1 MKNNFTFTSLKEA
14 NTLAIKAD
22 KKSYILLTL
31 LNILSVLNTF
41 VSLEYT
47 QKATDTAYA
56 LYKRTCTFRNGSITI
71 ICFAVSLLFFKILD
85 TLKKITTEKLF
96 LNMNYEFNNT
106 LNTKLSSIKWDYYE
120 SHETYLKIHEVKT
133 KTFETLKTYINSIM
147 LYISSALLAVVYG
160 YFLLQINFLVVIF
173 YIILLVA
180 INKIT
185 TKMFLKIQ
193 YIWDEIQP
201 YNQKENYFF
210 NLSGDKTTHQ
220 EYKFNRLFGFV
231 RDKWNGYYDE
241 EYTLRMKIYKRYELL
256 LQLGRFILNVPYI
269 SMMIYVI
276 YEIAQGKHTLGFF
289 LLCNTL
295 FNGIMDSFGSVQQT
309 LADDRI
315 QNKFVK
321 SYYYILGLEDSEND
335 TLKIP
340 IEYISF
346 KDVHYSYPQAV
357 RESLK
362 GVNLT
367 LNKGEKIAIVG
378 HNGSGKTTFTNIL
391 TGLTKDYTGAVKIN
405 GLLYN
410 DTSKIL
416 KNNVSCIFQNF
427 AQYQMTI
434 KENIESGCP
443 GRDFSDKEILDI
455 LDKVGLKEKIL
466 SLPQGINTNM
476 GQLDDGVELSK
487 GQWQRLAISRLL
499 ADKEA
504 DIWVLDEPTAYLDP
518 ISEINIYDMIYK
530 LAEDKTVLFI
540 SHRLGFA
547 KKADKIIVFNDG
559 KITETGSHEELMQK
573 DGIYAKMYKTQKE
586 FVA

>member
-1 MKNNFTFTSLKEA
+1 MKNNWTFKSLKEA
-14 NTLAIKAD
+14 NSLAAKAD
-22 KKSYILLTL
+22 KKSYILLIM
-31 LNILSVLNTF
+31 LNILSVVNTF

-47 QKATDTAYA
+47 QKVTDTAYA
-56 LYKRTCTFRNGSITI
+56 LYKRICTFRNGRLTI
-71 ICFAVSLLFFKILD
+71 ICFALSLLFFKFLD

-106 LNTKLSSIKWDYYE
+106 LNSKLSSIKWDYYE

-133 KTFETLKTYINSIM
+133 NTFNTMKTYINSIM
-147 LYISSALLAVVYG
+147 LYITSALLAVVYG
-160 YFLLQINFLVVIF
+160 YFLFQINFFVVIV
-173 YIILLVA
+173 YIVLLIA

-231 RDKWNGYYDE
+231 RDKWNDYYDE
-241 EYTLRMKIYKRYELL
+241 EYKLRMKIYKRFELL
-256 LQLGRFILNVPYI
+256 LQTGRFILNIPYI
-269 SMMIYVI
+269 SMMIFVI

-295 FNGIMDSFGSVQQT
+295 FNGIMDSFGGVQET
-309 LADDRI
+309 LADDRV
-315 QNKFVK
+315 QSKFVK
-321 SYYYILGLEDSEND
+321 SYYHILNLEDAHND
-335 TLKIP
+335 ALKIP
-340 IEYISF
+340 IENISF
-346 KDVHYSYPQAV
+346 SDVHYSYPQAV
-357 RESLK
+357 QESLK
-362 GVNLT
+362 GVDLT

-391 TGLTKDYTGAVKIN
+391 TGLTKDYNGAVKIN

-427 AQYQMTI
+427 AQYQMTV
-434 KENIESGCP
+434 KENIEAGYP
-443 GRDFSDKEILDI
+443 DHDFSDEEILDI

-530 LAEDKTVLFI
+530 LAKDKTVLFI

-559 KITETGSHEELMQK
+559 KIAETGSHNELMKK
-573 DGIYAKMYKTQKE
+573 DGIYAEMYKTQKE